1 MARLFMLLK
10 SLLQQALFSEARYM
24 LVLGVSSATLIQ
36 GLEVYPAG
44 RVGEPAS
51 LKLSESLK
59 SAGFK
64 LGRLKTGTPPRLAK
78 NSINYSK
85 LPVQTGDDPPM
96 PFSFMNERIDIKVAD
111 MLCYD

>member
-1 MARLFMLLK
+1 ML
-10 SLLQQALFSEARYM
+10 
-24 LVLGVSSATLIQ
+24 TT
-36 GLEVYPAG
+36 GLEAYPAG

-78 NSINYSK
+78 KSIDYKK
-85 LPVQTGDDPPM
+85 LPVQVGDDPPL
-96 PFSFMNERIDIKVAD
+96 PFSFMNECPEIQVVFSFIIAD
-111 MLCYD
+111 CIGPSRLSSHLYKHRNS

>member
-1 MARLFMLLK
+1 MAESFMLLK
-10 SLLQQALFSEARYM
+10 LSSRQELFWEAKYM
-24 LVLGVSSATLIQ
+24 LVPTTALATLIS

-51 LKLSESLK
+51 LKLSRSLQ

-78 NSINYSK
+78 NSIDFSK
-85 LPVQTGDDPPM
+85 LPVQTGDIPPL
-96 PFSFMNERIDIKVAD
+96 PFSFMNERPEIKVTNP
-111 MLCYD
+111 